1 MLLELDEVALL
12 LEALVVLGAKL
23 KLVLEYA
30 TGATGEEAVA
40 E

>member
-1 MLLELDEVALL
+1 MALL
-12 LEALVVLGAKL
+12 LDALMIVLGAKL

-30 TGATGEEAVA
+30 TGATGDEAVA